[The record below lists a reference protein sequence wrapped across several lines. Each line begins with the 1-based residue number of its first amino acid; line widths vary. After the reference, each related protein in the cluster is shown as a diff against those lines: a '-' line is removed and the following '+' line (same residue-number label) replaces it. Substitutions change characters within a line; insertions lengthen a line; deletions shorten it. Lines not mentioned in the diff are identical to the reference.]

1 MTLWQEMLFYCLDIL
16 LLSKDVK
23 GLDFIKILLIF
34 FQNMLLVVFDEF
46 D

>member
-16 LLSKDVK
+16 LLSKDIK
-23 GLDFIKILLIF
+23 DLDFVRILLT